1 MTHSSPTRRSSAL
14 ALPVGASHELLATEI
29 HTVPIHDLR
38 PLAESL
44 SLDREGFVL
53 RHAPTAVADLYD
65 DVAVE
70 TAYYAEIEA
79 LVKRELGANRVVLFD
94 DTRRSDEIGRA
105 SGGERVGQIVSIAG
119 VGIYVTKKN
128 KKLKN

>member
-1 MTHSSPTRRSSAL
+1 M
-14 ALPVGASHELLATEI
+14 VATEN

-44 SLDREGFVL
+44 SIDREGFVL

-79 LVKRELGANRVVLFD
+79 LVRRELGANRVVFFD
-94 DTRRSDEIGRA
+94 ATSRHDAA
-105 SGGERVGQIVSIAG
+105 SGPTHPPGTRPHPAPVPAHQPAE
-119 VGIYVTKKN
+119 
-128 KKLKN
+128 